1 MGQGLGRLVGH
12 WDRLGPRRAPSAQVR
27 LQQFAGGAQVLEP
40 RLAVSEQRQHR
51 MVLFGV
57 VRTWVARQRVVCV
70 PERDDM
76 AYAKVLDRK
85 SWMESAG
92 LTGNRIHARYTASRR

>member
-70 PERDDM
+70 PQSEM
-76 AYAKVLDRK
+76 IQPYKSVGPEELDGVWWTHGQSHPREVYSIK
-85 SWMESAG
+85 
-92 LTGNRIHARYTASRR
+92 